1 MTPAR
6 VLVVEDD
13 RVVARDLR
21 QQLTR
26 LGYEVIGTTARGEE
40 AAGLARAGRADLVL
54 CDIRLEGAMD
64 GIDAAGEIR
73 AACDIPVVFLTAY
86 ADDETLQR
94 ARITEPLGYLLKPF
108 EDSQLRTAVEM
119 ALYRHR
125 ADRKLRDAHAELAR
139 VSGLM
144 AMGELAAS
152 IAHEINQPLAA
163 IVTNASAGLN
173 WLRRAE
179 PETAEVEQVLARIVA
194 DGTRAADVIRGLQ
207 ALARKSGPALARL
220 DLHATINE
228 VIELIRTEL
237 QRHGVRMKVGP
248 LDEGLRWVA
257 GDRIQV
263 QQVLVNL
270 LRNGIDAIRESADP
284 TRLLQVC
291 TSAASP
297 GQVTVAVVDSGDGI
311 AEEHRDRLFDA
322 FFTTR
327 RDGMGMGLAICRSI
341 VEAHHGRLWAE
352 PHAPRGTRLVFELP
366 GAPA

>member
-6 VLVVEDD
+6 ILVVEDD

-21 QQLTR
+21 QQLVR
-26 LGYEVIGTTARGEE
+26 LGYEVAGTTPRGEE
-40 AAGLARAGRADLVL
+40 AAALAMSARADLAL
-54 CDIRLEGAMD
+54 CDIRLEGHMD

-125 ADRKLRDAHAELAR
+125 ADRRLRDAQAELAR

-173 WLRRAE
+173 WLRRPA
-179 PETAEVEQVLARIVA
+179 PELGEVEQVLARIQA
-194 DGTRAADVIRGLQ
+194 DATRAADVIRGLQ
-207 ALARKSGPALARL
+207 ALARKSGPELARL
-220 DLHATINE
+220 DLHAAIRE

-237 QRHGVRMKVGP
+237 QRRGVRMKIGP
-248 LDEGLRWVA
+248 LDGSCWVL
-257 GDRIQV
+257 GDRVQV

-270 LRNGIDAIRESADP
+270 LRNGIDAICEDDDP
-284 TRLLQVC
+284 VRLLEIR
-291 TSAASP
+291 TSNRTQ
-297 GQVTVAVVDSGDGI
+297 GEVTVEVIDSGGGI

-327 RDGMGMGLAICRSI
+327 RNGMGMGLAICRSI

-352 PHAPRGTRLVFELP
+352 AHLPRGTRLVFVLP
-366 GAPA
+366 EAPA